1 MQISA
6 LVAIIS
12 CNILEGRSGKGFPGN
27 IVCPGVSR
35 VLRRGMRF
43 LKRKLKT
50 GVAIG
55 ASTDGLQWP
64 AGPVC
69 VPGDR

>member
-12 CNILEGRSGKGFPGN
+12 CNTLGGRSGKGFPGN

-35 VLRRGMRF
+35 VLRWGMRF
-43 LKRKLKT
+43 RKRKLKT
-50 GVAIG
+50 RGVLGVLRQIVVEA
-55 ASTDGLQWP
+55 ACPFQ
-64 AGPVC
+64 
-69 VPGDR
+69 